1 MNLFLY
7 YQAMFALRSV
17 DTGATTADIKVGASF
32 FVGRANDANLHL
44 AQPFISRKHAELRV
58 DEALSSLVLLSHA
71 AKHSQCVVHLNGA
84 PCTSGASYPVGAG
97 DVIAFAPKLCWTV
110 VPVSV
115 APSPLRSSSSAV
127 GAAPPTEPVSKRAR
141 SPVEDE
147 GGASASAKRSKPQ
160 KGKGKKKAE
169 EEGKD
174 GVEDDAD
181 SAPVSAPAAPAA
193 PAASEPDTPV
203 GVTCPI
209 CCEPLAVAVTLSC
222 GHALCHECAVG
233 LQAHAAR
240 ERVKCPECRQPHKG
254 EARRCFALDG
264 VAAAHAA
271 RALSPTSLGEWRER
285 RARPAQ
291 DGRRGGLGR
300 RAVAGVVVAGG
311 ASSLDD
317 DSWEWAAVAS
327 SQRTS
332 KARCAVIAMHIGI
345 APSGRA
351 ICVACRQPIQKGVA
365 RVYAEAGAEHG
376 GDGRR
381 HVNCLEPSIW
391 KVQDEARGPPRRSF
405 ALRLLI
411 DDGLQDRILRNGWR
425 AEPLADR
432 CAFMDALTSLRQQ
445 CLAGPRFFRSG
456 HEGDPRG
463 MVALSTRDFE
473 GPNSSWRYEN
483 RHDRDADTRLT
494 GLDSRDFN
502 TIDDPPLGD
511 DEAAAIAS
519 DESEQLRRILGR
531 QPVNRL
537 RGYLQNAHLNTSG
550 PKAQVIERIIPHA
563 IRSTLSPTNP
573 SRRQGCRTEA
583 HRIIE
588 GVFEFREFRGD
599 W

>member
-1 MNLFLY
+1 
-7 YQAMFALRSV
+7 MFALRSV

-181 SAPVSAPAAPAA
+181 SAPVSAPAAQAA

-285 RARPAQ
+285 VARGQ
-291 DGRRGGLGR
+291 SKT
-300 RAVAGVVVAGG
+300 VVVEDSDDELSQALSSPE
-311 ASSLDD
+311 ASSSLDD
-317 DSWEWAAVAS
+317 DSWECGCGRILATDE
-327 SQRTS
+327 QCE
-332 KARCAVIAMHIGI
+332 RCAVNIAMHIGI

-351 ICVACRQPIQKGVA
+351 MCVACRQPIQKGVA

-381 HVNCLEPSIW
+381 HVHCLEPSIW

-411 DDGLQDRILRNGWR
+411 DDELQDRILRNGWR

-456 HEGDPRG
+456 HQGDPRG

-588 GVFEFREFRGD
+588 GVFVFREFRGD